1 MDRIIETYEFKKP
14 KENNEAENRTDTLCI
29 PYVKGASDRLWKQRA
44 KEAVIMNMIFKRGK
58 TLGRYLIN
66 GGPPKSNRKKNIIY
80 KIPCTRCNCC
90 YIGETTQWFDEEKN
104 NTNTASRIVTQIMEY
119 ISI

>member
-1 MDRIIETYEFKKP
+1 VDRIIETYEFKKP

-66 GGPPKSNRKKNIIY
+66 GGPPKSNRKKNILY
-80 KIPCTRCNCC
+80 KISMYPL
-90 YIGETTQWFDEEKN
+90 
-104 NTNTASRIVTQIMEY
+104 
-119 ISI
+119 